1 MAKYECKVCG
11 YIYNEQYA
19 GSPFSEVD
27 SCPICAAAKSE
38 FRQID
43 EFGNEVV
50 EAVEDTVEEVAEE
63 TVSAPVEEVAEIN
76 EEVSKDGPVSA
87 PVVEPLFGYKEEPK
101 VEEVPTAESVMENR
115 FNGFAIEK
123 RQEFWKV
130 EEETVENADRSS
142 IETYYGDTEPVGM
155 GSEEE
160 EKEPE
165 ENFRPLWRTG
175 EGTGTVQTVI
185 TPENAEPVIEEPVFE
200 KVEPV
205 APFFEEVKEEATV
218 EDIVEEPVFEEPV
231 FEEPVVEDI
240 ASSVEEVVPSEDE
253 DLFEFVEIPAEDTD
267 GLDSVAF
274 GGNEY
279 EVPPVEAADVVSV
292 ESMFNE
298 TFFND
303 DEDAEEEIASEFTEI
318 IEEEPVAEEII
329 EEVVEE
335 PAVEETIEE
344 VVEEP
349 AAEEI
354 IEEVVEEPVVE
365 EIIEEV
371 IEEPTEEPVEDFN
384 GFVDPFVV
392 KEEEPAEP
400 EEEIVISDGQAMTEE
415 ELYAEIFG
423 TPYVPEQPV
432 EEVSEEIEEVVE
444 EPAAEEIAEEVIE
457 EPVIEETVI
466 KEAIETEEDVT
477 VEEAVEDILEDII
490 DETPASDSD
499 VEIEFYD
506 ADEGVE
512 EIMFEGEEN
521 IYATPVASEEDFE
534 EITEEVVE
542 TNSVYEEMAAAEDI
556 VEEVITNSDEDT
568 TVNPSEEMVVYSM
581 LKGGMKYSVLCD
593 EQAKKVFSSYQTGDE
608 AVSNGLEN
616 IILLPAQLNP
626 LPLPA
631 NAEVDTTTILGALTG
646 CPVEVLQPFCFS
658 KLFLWGEHIPNNDNA
673 EEYNNQA
680 FVLVKGKNGH
690 IPNVMSK
697 EELKEEVEIARER
710 FNGTPVGIDLI
721 AGRVEQDLEA
731 CVYANMDY
739 VILNDVSSRIL
750 PYALR
755 RAKNYLNKVNAKLD
769 LIVCVDALKDAQELA
784 KLLALGADFV
794 LVERGFDLEFANKI
808 TEDLKEIARSTGHD
822 NVHDINMFDICTVDS
837 DIATYTDIAHI

>member
-50 EAVEDTVEEVAEE
+50 EAVEETVEEVAEE

-76 EEVSKDGPVSA
+76 EEVSNDGPVSA

-205 APFFEEVKEEATV
+205 APFFEEVKEEATL

-231 FEEPVVEDI
+231 FEEPVVEEI
-240 ASSVEEVVPSEDE
+240 ASSVEEVVSSEDE

-279 EVPPVEAADVVSV
+279 EIPPVEAADVVSV

-318 IEEEPVAEEII
+318 IEEEPVAEE
-329 EEVVEE
+329 
-335 PAVEETIEE
+335 TIEE
-344 VVEEP
+344 VV
-349 AAEEI
+349 
-354 IEEVVEEPVVE
+354 
-365 EIIEEV
+365 
-371 IEEPTEEPVEDFN
+371 EEPVEDFN

-423 TPYVPEQPV
+423 TPYVPEQPA

-466 KEAIETEEDVT
+466 EEAIETEEDVT

-556 VEEVITNSDEDT
+556 VEEVITNSDEDIA
-568 TVNPSEEMVVYSM
+568 VNPSEEMVVYSM

-710 FNGTPVGIDLI
+710 FHGTPVGIDLI